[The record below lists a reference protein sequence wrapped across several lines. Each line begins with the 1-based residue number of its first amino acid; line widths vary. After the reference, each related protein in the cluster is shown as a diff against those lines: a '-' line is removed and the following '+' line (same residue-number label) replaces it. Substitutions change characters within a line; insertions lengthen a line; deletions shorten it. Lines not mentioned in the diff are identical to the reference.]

1 MLQRFALNVI
11 SLLCFYPQNFIIV
24 TFLVIANLLP
34 FTLEDESNEPL
45 LASFTTLNVTDDA
58 VKYDTY
64 EKAAIATDSEI
75 CSKVGKDILMQGGS
89 AVDGAIAAIICLGV
103 IQIHST
109 GIGGGAFMAVYKR
122 DSKEIFGFDFRETV
136 PKNAK
141 LEDFD
146 SDIKKT
152 KKGKDLFLPNL

>member
-1 MLQRFALNVI
+1 MQRYSLNVI
-11 SLLCFYPQNFIIV
+11 SSLCFYRQNVIIV
-24 TFLVIANLLP
+24 ILLVIANLLLG
-34 FTLEDESNEPL
+34 TLEDESNEPL

-75 CSKVGKDILMQGGS
+75 CSKVGKDILMRGGS

-122 DSKEIFGFDFRETV
+122 DSKEMFGFDFRETV

-141 LEDFD
+141 VEDFD
-146 SDIKKT
+146 SDINKT
-152 KKGKDLFLPNL
+152 KKGKDLFSQKI